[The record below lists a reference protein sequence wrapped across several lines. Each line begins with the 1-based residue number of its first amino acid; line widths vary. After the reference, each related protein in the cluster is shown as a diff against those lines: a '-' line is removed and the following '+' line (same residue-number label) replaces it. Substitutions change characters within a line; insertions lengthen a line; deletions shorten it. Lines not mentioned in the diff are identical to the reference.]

1 VHSAVIAVARVVA
14 MSTPPAD
21 LGQRLYGMMQYLM
34 AAYAQQVR
42 PEVPDP
48 RNVVQLQ
55 DALDAVLQLAAVID
69 EATQAGRIGIDR
81 GKHAATMLMVIRD
94 FIQPLPRGLAA
105 DGVTDNLTPDLQE
118 IVAALR
124 QAHQDSGLAG

>member
-1 VHSAVIAVARVVA
+1 MARVVV
-14 MSTPPAD
+14 MSAPPAD

-34 AAYAQQVR
+34 AAYAHQVT
-42 PEVPDP
+42 PEVPAP
-48 RNVVQLQ
+48 RDVVQLQ

-69 EATQAGRIGIDR
+69 EATQAGRIEADR

-105 DGVTDNLTPDLQE
+105 DGVTDHLTPDLEE

-124 QAHQDSGLAG
+124 QAQQDSGLAG

>member
-1 VHSAVIAVARVVA
+1 MARVRV

-34 AAYAQQVR
+34 AAYAHQVT
-42 PEVPDP
+42 PEVPAP
-48 RNVVQLQ
+48 RNVVELQ

-69 EATQAGRIGIDR
+69 EATQAGHIEPDR

-105 DGVTDNLTPDLQE
+105 DGVTDHLTPDLEE

-124 QAHQDSGLAG
+124 QAQQDSGFAG

>member
-1 VHSAVIAVARVVA
+1 

-34 AAYAQQVR
+34 AAYAQQVK

-69 EATQAGRIGIDR
+69 EAAQA
-81 GKHAATMLMVIRD
+81 AAISADAHRDECLLAVSQRWLAPEMLMTT
-94 FIQPLPRGLAA
+94 LPRA
-105 DGVTDNLTPDLQE
+105 
-118 IVAALR
+118 
-124 QAHQDSGLAG
+124 

>member
-1 VHSAVIAVARVVA
+1 
-14 MSTPPAD
+14 M
-21 LGQRLYGMMQYLM
+21 RLYGMMQYLM
-34 AAYAQQVR
+34 AAYAQQVT

-69 EATQAGRIGIDR
+69 EATKAGRIEQER
-81 GKHAATMLMVIRD
+81 GQHAATMLMVIRD
-94 FIQPLPRGLAA
+94 FIKPLPRGLAA
-105 DGVTDNLTPDLQE
+105 DGVTDNLTRDLEE

-124 QAHQDSGLAG
+124 RRGTTAGLLVSRRRRRKVRACDQ